1 MLSGYYRF
9 HFIIFLVASE
19 NAVTVSMGMSYA
31 VAGLKPNLKIR
42 SRSPRTESRSAK
54 IIDNPE
60 YSRNKE
66 KGFINT
72 KKCNKNLYQLG
83 PLKYK

>member
-9 HFIIFLVASE
+9 HFIVLLVPSE
-19 NAVTVSMGMSYA
+19 NAVTVSMAMSYA
-31 VAGLKPNLKIR
+31 VTRRKPNLKIR
-42 SRSPRTESRSAK
+42 NRSPRAESRQAK
-54 IIDNPE
+54 IIDNPK
-60 YSRNKE
+60 YSRNKK

-72 KKCNKNLYQLG
+72 KKCYKNLYQLG